1 MQHLALNVDS
11 EAELLALRDRI
22 RLRGINVVGPIDH
35 GFCKSIY
42 FAGLEHL
49 SLEIATSAEA
59 IDARAWIDPEVVAL
73 AGISAAEL
81 ERYRRPAATASR
93 GGTVPQPPY
102 DPAKP
107 HMAWPPEQ
115 YHHLLSLSDDE
126 LTQLMSQPEPPVK
139 LAAA

>member
-1 MQHLALNVDS
+1 MRLSPLASVS
-11 EAELLALRDRI
+11 VAPCSSLAQPVHAVRR
-22 RLRGINVVGPIDH
+22 R
-35 GFCKSIY
+35 S
-42 FAGLEHL
+42 
-49 SLEIATSAEA
+49 STS
-59 IDARAWIDPEVVAL
+59 
-73 AGISAAEL
+73 GCSAAEL